1 MLYLTLRKYIEL
13 NVLLS
18 SFENFLLKS
27 CSFNLSKVLLLIE
40 RTMIKVL
47 NISHSRRNLENTKNI
62 KMCQDFW
69 SRWYKES
76 DLTILSDILLMLYE
90 TKWDPDSQ
98 CKAKRREKRV
108 EVRVAH
114 YIIKLVIRVK
124 LKFIFKN
131 LIKAILLRLFLVF
144 L

>member
-40 RTMIKVL
+40 GTMIKVL

-62 KMCQDFW
+62 KMCQDFLC
-69 SRWYKES
+69 RWYKES

-98 CKAKRREKRV
+98 CKAREKRV

-114 YIIKLVIRVK
+114 YIVKLVIRVK

-131 LIKAILLRLFLVF
+131 FIKAILLRLFLVF

>member
-40 RTMIKVL
+40 GTMIKVL

-62 KMCQDFW
+62 KMCQDFL

-90 TKWDPDSQ
+90 TK
-98 CKAKRREKRV
+98 
-108 EVRVAH
+108 
-114 YIIKLVIRVK
+114 
-124 LKFIFKN
+124 
-131 LIKAILLRLFLVF
+131 
-144 L
+144 

>member
-40 RTMIKVL
+40 GTMIKVL
-47 NISHSRRNLENTKNI
+47 NISHSRRNLENTKDI
-62 KMCQDFW
+62 KMCQDFL

-90 TKWDPDSQ
+90 TK
-98 CKAKRREKRV
+98 
-108 EVRVAH
+108 
-114 YIIKLVIRVK
+114 
-124 LKFIFKN
+124 
-131 LIKAILLRLFLVF
+131 
-144 L
+144 

>member
-40 RTMIKVL
+40 GTMIKVL

-62 KMCQDFW
+62 KMCQDF
-69 SRWYKES
+69 
-76 DLTILSDILLMLYE
+76 
-90 TKWDPDSQ
+90 
-98 CKAKRREKRV
+98 
-108 EVRVAH
+108 
-114 YIIKLVIRVK
+114 
-124 LKFIFKN
+124 
-131 LIKAILLRLFLVF
+131 
-144 L
+144 